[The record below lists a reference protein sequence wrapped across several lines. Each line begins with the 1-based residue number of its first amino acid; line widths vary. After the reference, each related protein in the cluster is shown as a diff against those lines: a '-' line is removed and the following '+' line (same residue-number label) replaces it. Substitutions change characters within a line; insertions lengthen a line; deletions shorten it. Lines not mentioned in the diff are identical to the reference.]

1 MVLVT
6 PLSETALTEYDTSL
20 SSKSHRDQ
28 NSESKNRTGK
38 KLVKPIPRHSRLK
51 NLDAGEMKEV
61 TSEGA
66 ANLDWR
72 LCSL

>member
-6 PLSETALTEYDTSL
+6 PLFETALAEYHTSL
-20 SSKSHRDQ
+20 SPKSPRDQ

-38 KLVKPIPRHSRLK
+38 KRFVKLIPRHSRLK

-61 TSEGA
+61 T
-66 ANLDWR
+66 
-72 LCSL
+72 